1 VALSFPSLVVS
12 VGIHKWWRWFALLG
26 LTLCIGVVGWFGR
39 AWVPPSTLWLAEMA
53 VTEQFD
59 NSQRTPGDSVE
70 QVSAAQIRSQ
80 GLYAYT
86 AISAPRGLD
95 ERIFHVWRHNG
106 QEVDRI
112 ALDIHGGREAG
123 YRAWTHKQNFPGD
136 PVGRWQVQVLTEVGQ
151 VIGTLRFEVTP

>member
-1 VALSFPSLVVS
+1 MPDQS
-12 VGIHKWWRWFALLG
+12 VDGRLPLYLQLRDLL
-26 LTLCIGVVGWFGR
+26 
-39 AWVPPSTLWLAEMA
+39 
-53 VTEQFD
+53 
-59 NSQRTPGDSVE
+59 
-70 QVSAAQIRSQ
+70 AAQIRAQ

-95 ERIFHVWRHNG
+95 ERIFHVWLHNG

-123 YRAWTHKQNFPGD
+123 YRAWTHKQNFPAD
-136 PVGRWQVQVLTEVGQ
+136 PTGRWQVQVITEVGQ